1 LILSIGH
8 RGTGPE
14 IQCAAVSDHSAL
26 VFDLDGTLSDPL
38 EGIARCYNHALAAH
52 GFATRSDTELATLVG
67 PPLDQG
73 FLALGVPTDHIAA
86 IVVSYR
92 QRYSELGYAENR
104 LYDDIAD
111 VLAKL
116 HGNRMGVCT
125 SKRRD
130 FAIRILE
137 MFSLSHHFSFVS
149 GGDIGISKAQQLR
162 SLLDAGTIDHT
173 ALMIGDRAVDVH
185 AAHANELPS
194 CGVLWGFGSR
204 DELAASQPTY
214 LISKPDEL
222 LRFTA

>member
-1 LILSIGH
+1 M
-8 RGTGPE
+8 T
-14 IQCAAVSDHSAL
+14 L

-38 EGIARCYNHALAAH
+38 EGVARCYNYALAAH
-52 GFATRSDTELATLVG
+52 GFATRSEIELAGLMG

-73 FLALGVPTDHIAA
+73 FLALGVPADRIAA
-86 IVVSYR
+86 LVASFR
-92 QRYSELGYAENR
+92 ERYGELGYTENR

-116 HGNRMGVCT
+116 HGNPMGVCT

-130 FAIRILE
+130 FAIRIVD

-162 SLLDAGTIDHT
+162 SLLDDGTIDHT
-173 ALMIGDRAVDVH
+173 ALMIGDRAVDIH
-185 AAHANELPS
+185 AAHANELLS

-204 DELAASQPTY
+204 DELVDARPTY
-214 LISKPDEL
+214 LIAKPDEL
-222 LRFTA
+222 LRFAAR